1 MASIGS
7 IQREKKIAAQ
17 VNKHK
22 KARQELKKKVIDQ
35 TCSNEERF
43 AAQTQLGKKKAFRL
57 QVRMRRRCSITGDPR
72 SFSNRFGLSRNE
84 LRKLASY
91 NLIPGFKKASW

>member
-1 MASIGS
+1 MASAGAIE
-7 IQREKKIAAQ
+7 REKKIAIQ

-22 KARQELKKKVIDQ
+22 KAREELKRKVKDSSL
-35 TCSNEERF
+35 SNAERF
-43 AAQTQLGKKKAFRL
+43 AAQNALTVKKAFRL
-57 QVRMRRRCSITGDPR
+57 KIRMRRRCNITGDPR
-72 SFSNRFGLSRNE
+72 SFSNRYGLSRNE

>member
-7 IQREKKIAAQ
+7 IEREKKIAKE

-22 KARQELKKKVIDQ
+22 AARLELKKQVKDPALPN
-35 TCSNEERF
+35 SARF
-43 AAQTQLGKKKAFRL
+43 AAQTALGKKKAFRL
-57 QVRMRRRCSITGDPR
+57 QVRMRRRCGITGNPR
-72 SFSNRFGLSRNE
+72 SFYNRFGLSRDE